1 MKKRRIYYPRT
12 TASQR
17 QRLFEVWQETGDVAQ
32 ACHQARV
39 SERTFYNWKAR
50 FEAGGYAALQ
60 EFAAAGPKEPH
71 RIGPEI
77 EQKVIELKRTQP
89 EWGKERIAQELAK
102 PNNWMPLVSPNTVRR
117 ILIDAGLWQ
126 VSQTVEKKRPM
137 NPSVAPP
144 KNLDKR

>member
-32 ACHQARV
+32 ACDQARV

-50 FEAGGYAALQ
+50 FEAGGYQALE
-60 EFAAAGPKEPH
+60 EFAAAGPKQPH
-71 RIGPEI
+71 RTGPEI
-77 EQKVIELKRTQP
+77 EQKVIEMKRTQP

-102 PNNWMPLVSPNTVRR
+102 PNNWLPLISPNTVRR
-117 ILIDAGLWQ
+117 ILIEAGLWQ
-126 VSQTVEKKRPM
+126 PSQTAGKKGAM
-137 NPSVAPP
+137 NPLAAVP